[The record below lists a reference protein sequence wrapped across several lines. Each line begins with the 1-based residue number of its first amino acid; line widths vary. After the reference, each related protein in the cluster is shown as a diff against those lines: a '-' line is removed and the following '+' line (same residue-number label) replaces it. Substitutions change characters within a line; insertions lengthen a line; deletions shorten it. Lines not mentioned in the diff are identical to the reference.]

1 MFLKIKSAFRL
12 ASVFVLSAL
21 LLNAFAPRAFAQDGT
36 GTLTGVITDESGPV
50 IGAAVF
56 VKDTNNGVTSDFDGS
71 YSLSG
76 LNQGD
81 IIVFSLLGYDT
92 QEITW
97 TGQATQDVLFR
108 TSMDFLDEVVVVGYG
123 SQKTWICV
131 LWRILH
137 RVFRGLCLV
146 LL

>member
-56 VKDTNNGVTSDFDGS
+56 VKDTNNGVTSDFDM
-71 YSLSG
+71 
-76 LNQGD
+76 D
-81 IIVFSLLGYDT
+81 
-92 QEITW
+92 W
-97 TGQATQDVLFR
+97 TGNSGCSFPY
-108 TSMDFLDEVVVVGYG
+108 F
-123 SQKTWICV
+123 
-131 LWRILH
+131 H
-137 RVFRGLCLV
+137 GLP
-146 LL
+146 